1 VLPGGED
8 LGVEDHGTGAP
19 LSVSKADAA
28 LELLEDLLA
37 CELLLAND
45 VLGLAPDRPALGS
58 GTAAARRVVEH
69 AIAAADPRPDAV
81 HRALRRL
88 FPG

>member
-1 VLPGGED
+1 
-8 LGVEDHGTGAP
+8 
-19 LSVSKADAA
+19 
-28 LELLEDLLA
+28 
-37 CELLLAND
+37 